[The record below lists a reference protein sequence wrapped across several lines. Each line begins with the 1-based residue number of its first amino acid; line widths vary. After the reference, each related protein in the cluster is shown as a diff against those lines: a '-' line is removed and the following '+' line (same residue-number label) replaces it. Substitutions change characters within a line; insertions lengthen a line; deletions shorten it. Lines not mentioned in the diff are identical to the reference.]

1 MQVVAA
7 DVLVAGF
14 AFSQILGQD
23 GSVFVQQSIDVF
35 LRSGGQGN
43 QAQGQG
49 GKLQKTAFFF
59 MAHFSF

>member
-14 AFSQILGQD
+14 TFSQTLGQG

-49 GKLQKTAFFF
+49 GKRRKQRFF
-59 MAHFSF
+59 HGSI